1 MQSGTQAQ
9 AVVADITMSV
19 DGFVMGPGEQI
30 GHLHDWVF
38 AGDSAGGNPR
48 VSATGVD
55 AEILTE
61 SFESRGAVVMGRRTF
76 DVTNG
81 WDGDPPFLVPCFV
94 ITHRAHEPIVCEN
107 GTTFEF
113 VVDGPAAAVAR
124 ARAAAGSKDVSVM
137 GGATTISTLLDAG
150 LVDEFHLHIAPRVV
164 GGGIRLFE
172 SMSREIALEEFRTEV
187 SPWAT
192 HVFYSVI

>member
-1 MQSGTQAQ
+1 MQS
-9 AVVADITMSV
+9 VIADITMSV
-19 DGFVMGPGEQI
+19 DGYVSGPDDDI

-38 AGDSAGGNPR
+38 AGDEAGVNPR
-48 VSATGVD
+48 VSATGID
-55 AEILTE
+55 AEILTD
-61 SFESRGAVVMGRRTF
+61 SFESRGAVVMGRRTY
-76 DVTNG
+76 DVTDG
-81 WDGDPPFLVPCFV
+81 WGGDPPFLVPCFV
-94 ITHRAHEPIVCEN
+94 ITHRPHERIVCEN
-107 GTTFEF
+107 GTTFDF
-113 VVDGPAAAVAR
+113 IVDGPAAAVAL

-137 GGATTISTLLDAG
+137 GGAATISGLLDAG
-150 LVDEFHLHIAPRVV
+150 LVDELHLHIAPRVV